1 MPVQSIAILIQAFA
15 VPGELIGA
23 CRLDQPGKTLRQGE
37 KCGGSLLRTLL
48 SRRQPGL
55 NDAASRLKVIVRL
68 GGAWRRSSRF
78 PALEPGGPFGLL
90 VAARS

>member
-48 SRRQPGL
+48 SRRQSGL
-55 NDAASRLKVIVRL
+55 SDAAPASKSSLVLVGL
-68 GGAWRRSSRF
+68 GGE
-78 PALEPGGPFGLL
+78 ALASG
-90 VAARS
+90 S